1 MNRELALK
9 IALAFVGLIF
19 LALAYPL
26 ILFVRQDPGTS
37 MMFSIYV
44 TLGVFL
50 LLAIRNPLASRS
62 LIAFTAWSS
71 LVHGAVM
78 GTQALRNMV
87 SADEL
92 VGVAVLIVIGIA

>member
-1 MNRELALK
+1 MNREVTLKVALAL
-9 IALAFVGLIF
+9 VGLIF

-50 LLAIRNPLASRS
+50 FLAIRNPLA
-62 LIAFTAWSS
+62 AA
-71 LVHGAVM
+71 A
-78 GTQALRNMV
+78 
-87 SADEL
+87 
-92 VGVAVLIVIGIA
+92 